1 MRQIISI
8 VGQFLFFTSCITVVG
23 YVLIGYNFHANFGPA
38 DDHGII
44 EYLGADRKLT
54 IQEIPKLIQSSEI
67 GTIGISPRFRLLYS
81 PLMIIETFLWKDSAF
96 LWYFSKF
103 ILFVLSFSL
112 YWWIIKK
119 YVGILTG
126 FLTILTTLTLPF
138 WGDIWTRLGP
148 GEIYAVFGSAL
159 YVFSFAGLH
168 KKLKIKIL
176 DSVYWVILL
185 LGTAFAVGSK
195 ENFVILLLP
204 TLYLMYEKN
213 KTKTFTFF
221 GGIISFLCMTF
232 SLITAYFTL
241 IVISKTGADEHGV
254 STGFIYRIH
263 ETLNQCIYLT
273 QRITTLSGFVLP
285 LIAILCT
292 AALFFIYI
300 HYKKQRR
307 QFITLITKFSFN
319 MILLFA
325 LVVSQIF
332 FYAGVWPTS
341 SRYDFPGMMALPIAG
356 ILLYVFIFNICRL
369 IRLNSTYINIFH
381 FLVFTLMIIGIVKLK
396 FPVAQASKTNMNMTQ
411 AFMTHILTV
420 VNITHESQHTPI
432 IFGSEIPD
440 DYEMI
445 MAIPI
450 YLQYYGVH
458 NPLYLHIDYSNTETY
473 SILEKQLSRTLI
485 HISTNGNTYFSKWSM
500 YQKGEPCFAVTIS
513 GPSHTECDQQVS
525 FKK

>member
-1 MRQIISI
+1 
-8 VGQFLFFTSCITVVG
+8 
-23 YVLIGYNFHANFGPA
+23 
-38 DDHGII
+38 
-44 EYLGADRKLT
+44 
-54 IQEIPKLIQSSEI
+54 
-67 GTIGISPRFRLLYS
+67 
-81 PLMIIETFLWKDSAF
+81 
-96 LWYFSKF
+96 
-103 ILFVLSFSL
+103 
-112 YWWIIKK
+112 
-119 YVGILTG
+119 
-126 FLTILTTLTLPF
+126 
-138 WGDIWTRLGP
+138 
-148 GEIYAVFGSAL
+148 
-159 YVFSFAGLH
+159 
-168 KKLKIKIL
+168 
-176 DSVYWVILL
+176 
-185 LGTAFAVGSK
+185 
-195 ENFVILLLP
+195 
-204 TLYLMYEKN
+204 
-213 KTKTFTFF
+213 
-221 GGIISFLCMTF
+221 
-232 SLITAYFTL
+232 
-241 IVISKTGADEHGV
+241 
-254 STGFIYRIH
+254 
-263 ETLNQCIYLT
+263 
-273 QRITTLSGFVLP
+273 
-285 LIAILCT
+285 
-292 AALFFIYI
+292 
-300 HYKKQRR
+300 
-307 QFITLITKFSFN
+307 